1 MPDHTNDRF
10 DLIVIGAG
18 LAGCAAAS
26 FSAARGLKT
35 LLVSATGGEMTFAS
49 GLLDLLGI
57 YPLEGQNSW
66 EDPWAGLSALSA
78 GSPLHP
84 YAKVGIPGIRRA
96 MEEFLAFA
104 EAAGLSYCGRGD
116 QNVSLPTAAGTLKIT
131 WRVPRSMWHGAVALK
146 EKLSTL
152 LVDFEGMKDFSAGLI
167 AEVLHEKWPALR
179 AVRVA
184 FPQPFLGAD
193 RPNLLLAEA
202 LESRTVRAELAHTIR
217 PHLGDAKMVGMPSVL
232 GIRSVSRVIKDLE
245 DQLGTAVFEIPTLP
259 PSVPGQRLR
268 EAFDSALAE
277 RGVLLLNGRHVIAAH
292 AEGRRCRGIVLAC
305 GQSEQTVTTEGI
317 LLASGRFLGGGLAG
331 RHEGIVE
338 TIFGFP
344 VTQPPDRTSW
354 HRERFFDHRGHPVS
368 QAGLETD
375 DRFRPRGGDGQAAY
389 ENVYAAGS
397 ILAHQDWVRTKS
409 GAGLAISTAYGAVEA
424 FLHQTAK

>member
-1 MPDHTNDRF
+1 MPDPTHDRF

-26 FSAARGLKT
+26 FAAARGLKT

-57 YPLEGQNSW
+57 YPLEEQRIW
-66 EDPWAGLSALSA
+66 KDPWAGLSTLFA
-78 GSPLHP
+78 GNPLHP
-84 YAKVGIPGIRRA
+84 YAKVGIPGIRKA
-96 MEEFLAFA
+96 MEEFLAFV
-104 EAAGLSYCGRGD
+104 EAAGLSYCGGD
-116 QNVSLPTAAGTLKIT
+116 QNVALPTATGALKIT
-131 WRVPRSMWHGAVALK
+131 WRVPRSMWHGAAAFK

-152 LVDFEGMKDFSAGLI
+152 LVDFEGIKDFSARLI
-167 AEVLHEKWPALR
+167 AEVLHAKWPALR

-184 FPQPFLGAD
+184 FPQRFLGAD

-202 LESRTVRAELAHTIR
+202 LESRTVRAELACTIR
-217 PHLGDAKMVGMPSVL
+217 PHLGDAKVVGMPAVL
-232 GIRSVSRVIKDLE
+232 GIRSVSRVIEDLE

-268 EAFDSALAE
+268 EAFDSALTE
-277 RGVLLLNGRHVIAAH
+277 RGVLLLNGRHVTAAH
-292 AEGRRCRGIVLAC
+292 TEGRRCTGIVISC
-305 GQSEQTVTTEGI
+305 GQSEQTVTGEGI
-317 LLASGRFLGGGLAG
+317 LLASGRFLGGGLSAG
-331 RHEGIVE
+331 HEGIKE
-338 TIFGFP
+338 TIFGLP

-368 QAGLETD
+368 EAGLETD
-375 DRFRPRGGDGQAAY
+375 DRFRPLGGDGQAAY

-424 FLHQTAK
+424 FLHQTAW